1 MGSRSPGLFG
11 WQAWDVRPL
20 LPEGWQRAVL
30 DVAAGPDV
38 TDHWLMSGSV
48 TSRESG
54 PDVKLLTH
62 VVPGDVLA
70 GRLPWLHDLYAG
82 PLTGLAQQT
91 SSEELSGAADIRY
104 GAVLNVQREGERY
117 EAHVDSQPR
126 QGLLY
131 LTSHPEHSGGALRVA
146 NRGDVRG
153 LAAVNADCTEIYP
166 QAGQFIVFDGRR
178 NTHYVDHLT
187 GRVIRVV
194 LACNWYTQSSPESA
208 RPADLTAHL
217 GLPPDSR
224 PAGFRQRL

>member
-1 MGSRSPGLFG
+1 MGGRSGTGAAGACASCGAPLACGRDGQAVHPDPCRGWLAGRRMAAPGLFG

-20 LPEGWQRAVL
+20 LPDGWQRAVL

-70 GRLPWLHDLYAG
+70 ARLPWLHDLYTG

-91 SSEELSGAADIRY
+91 SSEELSCAADIRY

-131 LTSHPEHSGGALRVA
+131 LTSHPEGIAAGRCAWPTAATSAAWPPSTRTAPRSTRRPGSSSCSTGAA
-146 NRGDVRG
+146 
-153 LAAVNADCTEIYP
+153 TP
-166 QAGQFIVFDGRR
+166 
-178 NTHYVDHLT
+178 TT
-187 GRVIRVV
+187 
-194 LACNWYTQSSPESA
+194 WT
-208 RPADLTAHL
+208 T
-217 GLPPDSR
+217 
-224 PAGFRQRL
+224 